1 MSTVL
6 IADSIHKSGVEYLKS
21 LGLSVTERT
30 EISPDELLSSISQYD
45 ALIVRSRT
53 KVTGEIIRT
62 GSNLK
67 VIARAGSGVDNI
79 DCKEAGKH
87 SIVVVN
93 APDAN
98 AQSVVELTVGF
109 MLSLLRHIPEAD
121 RSMKECLWRKKE
133 LGGSELS
140 GKTVGIIGYGHI
152 GKKLEEFIQ
161 AFGAK
166 ILIFSRSHKTAS
178 LETIFTSSDIISV
191 HIALTPETQGLLS
204 AQLFALMKPTA
215 YFINTSRAE
224 VVDEEALFT
233 ILSQGK
239 IAGCALDVFWQEP
252 LPADSRWRK
261 LDCVLLSPHLG
272 ASTIEALRRASKT
285 VAEDVVRVLKG
296 EHPNNPIT

>member
-1 MSTVL
+1 
-6 IADSIHKSGVEYLKS
+6 
-21 LGLSVTERT
+21 
-30 EISPDELLSSISQYD
+30 
-45 ALIVRSRT
+45 
-53 KVTGEIIRT
+53 
-62 GSNLK
+62 
-67 VIARAGSGVDNI
+67 
-79 DCKEAGKH
+79 
-87 SIVVVN
+87 
-93 APDAN
+93 
-98 AQSVVELTVGF
+98 
-109 MLSLLRHIPEAD
+109 
-121 RSMKECLWRKKE
+121 
-133 LGGSELS
+133 
-140 GKTVGIIGYGHI
+140 
-152 GKKLEEFIQ
+152 
-161 AFGAK
+161 
-166 ILIFSRSHKTAS
+166 LIFSRSHKTAS